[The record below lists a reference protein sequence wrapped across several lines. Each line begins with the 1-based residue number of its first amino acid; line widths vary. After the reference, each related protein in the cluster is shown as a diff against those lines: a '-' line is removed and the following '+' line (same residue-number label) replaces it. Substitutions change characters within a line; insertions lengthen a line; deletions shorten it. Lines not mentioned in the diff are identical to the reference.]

1 MIIDPRNYPPLMER
15 YVKGQD
21 LAQTPGAVILN
32 EDCPYGLRFVRGHT
46 GTLYTITRRHGCT
59 CRDTLNGARAYRVR
73 DEAGNKFP
81 ACKHMIATLLAA
93 GAAPLIF
100 ENGD

>member
-46 GTLYTITRRHGCT
+46 F
-59 CRDTLNGARAYRVR
+59 
-73 DEAGNKFP
+73 GNFSSCSNVSRSGP
-81 ACKHMIATLLAA
+81 TT
-93 GAAPLIF
+93 AP
-100 ENGD
+100 GS